1 MSSLPVADC
10 QCSLDQLYQVGG
22 VRAYRLR
29 RDLGLSSA
37 AEVATCTERELQS
50 VRSIGPVRAK
60 QILASA
66 NAHYSFHEDQLE
78 SPKEWANIALFF
90 DAPDT
95 HVRADDAALH
105 TKITESVTDA
115 VESTLGDDESFDPV
129 RDEVRLITPDD
140 MPEVVES
147 WVQSLA
153 FKKSRRPDAGAIRHC
168 TVEAPWDK
176 YRAYSLD
183 VPADEELTT
192 AERQLRSEKEPELWK
207 AARDRNAEIAA
218 IATHVVIVAEGEY
231 TDNLRDTCERLGTH
245 HKTYYTTISDNP
257 GAGLVPY
264 DPTEELE
271 FRGWEIDD
279 VETWRRTATK
289 FTEGDLTA
297 DLNTVRDELQREQS
311 SEKQSTVDVGDDDSD
326 DTGPVEADTDRE
338 SVDFGALTVKNN
350 SEGYTPEA
358 PPDEPRPG
366 SELDMADDEMLSQAP
381 AETLDEE
388 SRLDRNDLNG
398 ADPGGGKVDE
408 YYDSTT

>member
-1 MSSLPVADC
+1 MSELPVADC

-22 VRAYRLR
+22 VRAYRIR
-29 RDLGLSSA
+29 RDLGVSSA
-37 AEVATCTERELQS
+37 AELATVSEAELRE
-50 VRSIGPVRAK
+50 VRSIGPVRAE

-66 NAHYSFHEDQLE
+66 NAHYDFHEDQIE
-78 SPKEWANIALFF
+78 SPKEWANVALFF
-90 DAPDT
+90 DAPES
-95 HVRADDAALH
+95 HVRADEAELH

-129 RDEVRLITPDD
+129 RDEVRLITPG
-140 MPEVVES
+140 MIPEAVES
-147 WVQSLA
+147 WVQNLA
-153 FKKSRRPDAGAIRHC
+153 FKKSRQPDAGEIRHRK
-168 TVEAPWDK
+168 VEAQWDD
-176 YRAYSLD
+176 YRAYTFEG
-183 VPADEELTT
+183 DEEMTEVDR
-192 AERQLRSEKEPELWK
+192 AIRSEQEPELWK
-207 AARDRNAEIAA
+207 AARDRNAKIAA
-218 IATHVVIVAEGEY
+218 VATHVVIVADGEY
-231 TDNLRDTCERLGTH
+231 TDNLRDMCERLGTH
-245 HKTYYTTISDNP
+245 HKTYYTTIADNP

-264 DPTEELE
+264 RPTEELE

-311 SEKQSTVDVGDDDSD
+311 SEKHTTVDVGDDEDDD

-338 SVDFGALTVKNN
+338 SIDFGALSVKDNTQ
-350 SEGYTPEA
+350 GYSPES

-366 SELDMADDEMLSQAP
+366 SELDMEDSEVLSRAP
-381 AETLDEE
+381 AETIDEE
-388 SRLDRNDLNG
+388 SRLDRNDLDD